1 MSFIVGVLIILLVI
15 NCLLLIFLVLVQ
27 LPKKDAGAGIA
38 FGSGA
43 ADALFG
49 SGSGNALTKI
59 TKWATVTFIGLALV
73 AGHLQDKYHNNKN
86 DTAAFAKGVQQ
97 KQRQSSTMPAPV
109 QQPPPAAPQPATKL
123 LSTTPESIPAPATN
137 AAK

>member
-97 KQRQSSTMPAPV
+97 KQRQSSMPAPV

>member
-43 ADALFG
+43 ADALVG
-49 SGSGNALTKI
+49 PGCGNALTKI

-73 AGHLQDKYHNNKN
+73 AGHLQDKYHTDKN
-86 DTAAFAKGVQQ
+86 DTAVFAKGVPQ
-97 KQRQSSTMPAPV
+97 KQSNSSVPAPFNHS
-109 QQPPPAAPQPATKL
+109 PPAAPQPATKL
-123 LSTTPESIPAPATN
+123 LSTTP
-137 AAK
+137 

>member
-49 SGSGNALTKI
+49 SG
-59 TKWATVTFIGLALV
+59 
-73 AGHLQDKYHNNKN
+73 
-86 DTAAFAKGVQQ
+86 
-97 KQRQSSTMPAPV
+97 
-109 QQPPPAAPQPATKL
+109 PAT
-123 LSTTPESIPAPATN
+123 P
-137 AAK
+137 